1 MSERI
6 EIIRR
11 PGWSSQTTYF
21 ARLTC
26 TTTGRVRDCW
36 HSHKTPALAQRCGE
50 KMLAD
55 PTDGRRH
62 D

>member
-11 PGWSSQTTYF
+11 PGWSSLTTYF
-21 ARLTC
+21 ARVTC

-50 KMLAD
+50 KMLID
-55 PTDGRRH
+55 PTAGRHH